1 MRKAG
6 SVKAFSAFFMCPV
19 SHTFPAYNGNE
30 MPSWYTII
38 FFVYGRVVYKPRC
51 LPLFFLC
58 GLLRQFARGRGMI
71 SPQCPGT
78 PRVKPSGKSRLF
90 STGGQSFFMVSVSQR
105 KLFFSCGVL
114 RGCAGVEGAF
124 PCGGIP
130 HHGTGKKSGFPG
142 LCQPVAHAWE
152 PMPNPVIFRPKLS
165 GFPRVA
171 ATTRGFS
178 PVRTYQEFPARLHEL
193 MFVQENRERAVTLLW
208 GSAPL
213 FILF

>member
-1 MRKAG
+1 MR
-6 SVKAFSAFFMCPV
+6 
-19 SHTFPAYNGNE
+19 FPAYNGNE

-78 PRVKPSGKSRLF
+78 PRVKLHKKSRLF
-90 STGGQSFFMVSVSQR
+90 SDRGQSLFYGLRFSAN
-105 KLFFSCGVL
+105 LFFSCGVL
-114 RGCAGVEGAF
+114 RGCVGVEGAF

-130 HHGTGKKSGFPG
+130 GTGKKSGFPG
-142 LCQPVAHAWE
+142 LCQPVAHACK
-152 PMPNPVIFRPKLS
+152 PMPNPAIFRFKIC
-165 GFPRVA
+165 GFPGVA
-171 ATTRGFS
+171 ATTHAFS
-178 PVRTYQEFPARLHEL
+178 AGRTYQEFPARLHEL